1 MIYHY
6 NLSPASFL
14 NTLTNKYSKEL
25 TMSSEQETILRAK
38 FNMET
43 SRIHWKEL
51 QRFFA
56 SGVAIVVNPMLD
68 LVEVALQM
76 HNDNKAQIEAW
87 LVSGE
92 LAKVSDEQ
100 AAAWLA
106 ADLEVWAVVVSP
118 WVLIQEIKET
128 TLH

>member
-1 MIYHY
+1 
-6 NLSPASFL
+6 
-14 NTLTNKYSKEL
+14 
-25 TMSSEQETILRAK
+25 MSSEQETILRTK

-56 SGVAIVVNPMLD
+56 SGVAVVVSPKLD
-68 LVEVALQM
+68 LVEVAFQM
-76 HNDNKAQIEAW
+76 HSDNKAQIAAW
-87 LVSGE
+87 LASGE
-92 LAKVSDEQ
+92 LAKVTDEQ
-100 AAAWLA
+100 AAVWLA

-118 WVLIQEIKET
+118 WVLLQEFKET